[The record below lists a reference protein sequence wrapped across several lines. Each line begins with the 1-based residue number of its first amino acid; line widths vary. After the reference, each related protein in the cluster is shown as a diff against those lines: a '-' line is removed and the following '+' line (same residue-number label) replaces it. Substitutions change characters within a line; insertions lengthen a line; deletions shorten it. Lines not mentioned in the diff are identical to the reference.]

1 MRELEYRQLGSNI
14 LEIDNHQEAQNSILF
29 YIAKDIALREKLVF
43 YNEICL
49 YDMNETDNISYQ
61 MIKQSF

>member
-14 LEIDNHQEAQNSILF
+14 LGIDNHQEAQNSILF

-43 YNEICL
+43 YNEICP

>member
-14 LEIDNHQEAQNSILF
+14 LGIDNHQEAQNSILF
-29 YIAKDIALREKLVF
+29 YIAKDIALREKLFF